1 MRSSAVFGVR
11 IQTREKEEGK
21 TLMNMVQNSTV
32 LKIFNALGERIFS
45 ALIPACMHFCRLLK
59 LELDS
64 VERNFLMSFSLP
76 RDASINIFN
85 ALRRGAFNEEKH
97 FFELRIYLSIHFP
110 TVVSFGRL

>member
-1 MRSSAVFGVR
+1 
-11 IQTREKEEGK
+11 
-21 TLMNMVQNSTV
+21 
-32 LKIFNALGERIFS
+32 
-45 ALIPACMHFCRLLK
+45 MHFCRLLK

-97 FFELRIYLSIHFP
+97 FFELRISPFHPFP
-110 TVVSFGRL
+110 NSGVLWEALTSDAYTCLKALFDWCVHA